1 MALNLTGEL
10 KNGRVVRNIAD
21 GAIDPDDA
29 FTGWTAFN
37 DQYQTYSNGGYN
49 ATFTLDANAAS
60 QRSFLSLSV
69 PVTSGKFYAF
79 RMKVSGKSG
88 TFARENIDVVG
99 SVVSSVEL
107 NNIENGERAVIVE
120 ASATGNITFRV
131 GFGID
136 NNDASA
142 TDGATFTISNV
153 QIEEL
158 PAGQSVPS
166 EQVNVTQKR
175 QAVGSPL
182 YNTGNNR
189 FTVGFARDV
198 LSTLGSAASG
208 GLLTE
213 SYSDDYTFVNNF
225 SVSCITDSFGD
236 ENDEFV
242 RLYETANPDKFVNAN
257 SFGGARLSALSNS
270 DIDSVLL
277 QGSIY
282 NSRGAQSGILLLQRC
297 LNDIIGGDDL
307 AADVYAKL
315 TSLSSYAKSQ
325 GIPVIVATC
334 PPFGDYSFWSAA
346 REAQALAYNVLVAGL
361 ASSDDNVYLLDV
373 FDVMN
378 DPGTFDILAA
388 YDSGD
393 GLHPSSAGS
402 AALAAALEVAVDSV
416 ANIVIASLA
425 SGAAP
430 RAVTYIPSQT
440 AAATS
445 SAFTVQPSQ
454 ELEIFAEPR
463 LGSNEYVTLEVNSAA
478 QGWRTMG
485 TVINQDATSG
495 VILNNKRVAQEY
507 RVTKSATELATRIES
522 N

>member
-21 GAIDPDDA
+21 GAIDPDDI
-29 FTGWTAFN
+29 FTNWTTFN
-37 DQYQTYSNGGYN
+37 EEYQTFSNGGYD

-60 QRSFLSLSV
+60 QRSFLNLNV
-69 PVTSGKFYAF
+69 PVTSGKFYAL
-79 RMKVSGKSG
+79 RMTVSGKSG
-88 TFARENIDVVG
+88 TFSRENIDIIG

-107 NNIENGERAVIVE
+107 DNIENGERAVVVE
-120 ASATGNITFRV
+120 ANATGTCSFRI

-136 NNDASA
+136 NNDTSA

-158 PAGQSVPS
+158 PAGQLVPS

-213 SYSDDYTFVNNF
+213 SYSDNYTFVNNF

-242 RLYETANPDKFVNAN
+242 RLYEAANPDKFVNAN
-257 SFGGARLSALSNS
+257 SFGGARLSEINNA

-282 NSRGAQSGILLLQRC
+282 NTSGVQSGILLLQRC
-297 LNDIIGGDDL
+297 VNDIIGGDDL
-307 AADVYAKL
+307 AVDVFAKL

-325 GIPVIVATC
+325 GVPVIVATC
-334 PPFGDYSFWSAA
+334 SPFGDYAFWSAA
-346 REAQALAYNVLVAGL
+346 RETQALAYNALVAGL

-373 FDVMN
+373 FNVMN

-402 AALAAALEVAVDSV
+402 AAIAAALEVVVDSI
-416 ANIVIASLA
+416 NDIVVTSSPSTAS
-425 SGAAP
+425 P
-430 RAVTYIPSQT
+430 RAVTYIPST
-440 AAATS
+440 SFLATS
-445 SAFTVQPSQ
+445 SVFTIQPSEEIQ
-454 ELEIFAEPR
+454 VFAVPALEE
-463 LGSNEYVTLEVNSAA
+463 NEYVTIEVNDVI

-485 TVINQDATSG
+485 VVVNQFDSNG
-495 VILNNKRVAQEY
+495 FIVNNKRVAQEY
-507 RVTKSATELATRIES
+507 RLTKSATRAATRIES